1 MNESTFLETIFIYL
15 KKEKLTNY
23 PSPITFN
30 INGISSYFYPDK
42 NTHVFW
48 YGNDFTGFA
57 YEEFAA
63 GMANISIYYNG
74 TIYNEIELSR
84 WTDLHKPRL
93 ENELI
98 ELIYHKAL
106 EIHQLFEKNKVMG
119 SFEDYMF
126 RIRPVMEWLRYFNST
141 KFFENPS

>member
-1 MNESTFLETIFIYL
+1 MNESTFLEKIFIHM

-48 YGNDFTGFA
+48 YGNDYTGFA
-57 YEEFAA
+57 YEEFAS
-63 GMANISIYYNG
+63 GMANVSIYYNG
-74 TIYNEIELSR
+74 SIYNEIEISR

-93 ENELI
+93 EAELI

-106 EIHQLFEKNKVMG
+106 
-119 SFEDYMF
+119 
-126 RIRPVMEWLRYFNST
+126 
-141 KFFENPS
+141 